1 MNFITLSAEHASIL
15 RDEHGV
21 PVEWTI
27 LHTGSNKLCQE
38 GIDGEIA
45 LSADDMSSI
54 MEYHQKKGEL
64 IPVDSDHYL
73 FELARSKG
81 LEEAETLRLFPGGVA
96 ALGFGSLHLAGDE
109 LRLKVKWNPAAHE
122 MLKEKLY
129 KYFSPVIRGL
139 KHGPLRVTS
148 VAMTNTPAINNLDA
162 LAASANQPS
171 GLSGRSDLPGTN
183 QRSFTM
189 TKTEK
194 ALQRLLGRDTVALSS
209 DIQEK
214 EDGTIAAEIEE
225 KASVIE
231 EVTKLL
237 KLEPGA
243 SLDEIIAALKAEI
256 ERAADADEKQA
267 KLDELAAN
275 AEADAHAKLVNQGRA
290 EGKITNADM
299 EYINSLDSRALAAH
313 LQHCGRKVPVTSP
326 VTPKRVQADT
336 VALSASDRLA
346 ISALRNAGVADA
358 EKLYLEKKGLKN
370 G

>member
-1 MNFITLSAEHASIL
+1 
-15 RDEHGV
+15 
-21 PVEWTI
+21 
-27 LHTGSNKLCQE
+27 
-38 GIDGEIA
+38 
-45 LSADDMSSI
+45 
-54 MEYHQKKGEL
+54 
-64 IPVDSDHYL
+64 
-73 FELARSKG
+73 
-81 LEEAETLRLFPGGVA
+81 
-96 ALGFGSLHLAGDE
+96 
-109 LRLKVKWNPAAHE
+109 
-122 MLKEKLY
+122 
-129 KYFSPVIRGL
+129 
-139 KHGPLRVTS
+139 
-148 VAMTNTPAINNLDA
+148 
-162 LAASANQPS
+162 
-171 GLSGRSDLPGTN
+171 
-183 QRSFTM
+183 M

-313 LQHCGRKVPVTSP
+313 LQHCGRKVPVDTP
-326 VTPKRVQADT
+326 VVPKRTTDVI
-336 VALSASDRLA
+336 ALSSDDRLA